1 MTTTNGSS
9 KKKKELSFD
18 DKIKGVVTK
27 NEEIIREIGEEV
39 VTNDEPAC
47 EVGVSLGKTISLG
60 AGTYEFIRL
69 DVHLKIVTSPD
80 RVVEGYEATRKLARA
95 LYAKEVKAVEAT
107 IKKK

>member
-1 MTTTNGSS
+1 MTTNG

-60 AGTYEFIRL
+60 KNTFEFIRV
-69 DVHLKIVTSPD
+69 DVHLKVVTSSD
-80 RVVEGYEATRKLARA
+80 KVVEGYEATRKLARA
-95 LYAKEVKAVEAT
+95 LFAKEVKAVEAT
-107 IKKK
+107 IKGKK